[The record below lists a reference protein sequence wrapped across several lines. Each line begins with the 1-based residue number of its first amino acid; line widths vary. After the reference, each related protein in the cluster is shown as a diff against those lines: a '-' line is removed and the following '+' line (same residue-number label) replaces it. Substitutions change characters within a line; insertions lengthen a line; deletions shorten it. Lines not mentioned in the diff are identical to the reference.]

1 MLKKILNIRLT
12 YIYPAFFIIF
22 FFILTNFTPQKL
34 TAGQLALYSVN
45 TFLFGFYFSPL
56 LSAQKGRVDELN
68 KTARKETMILL
79 DILTQSHL
87 LPSSDRHQLKVRMLT
102 YMESII
108 DQPDVRADNEYYD
121 ELLHF
126 TKQDKYKDNS
136 VMNVIYERVAKTQ
149 ENRDTI
155 QSLRSNNVYS
165 HEWLVTLVLFSI
177 TLFFIMQTDYNGVLF
192 FRVLLAVLLTGL
204 SLMLVILAKY
214 ATLTHKQAK
223 KMWTPLKDLRKEHFE
238 DVTMSEVK
246 QIRADIAAE
255 KAERHKATLKI

>member
-1 MLKKILNIRLT
+1 MLKKILSIRLT

-22 FFILTNFTPQKL
+22 LLILSHFIPQKL

-68 KTARKETMILL
+68 KTARRETMTLL

-87 LPSSDRHQLKVRMLT
+87 LPSADRHQLKVRVLA
-102 YMESII
+102 YMDSII
-108 DQPDVRADNEYYD
+108 DQPNVRADNEYYD

-136 VMNVIYERVAKTQ
+136 VMNVVYERVTKTQ

-155 QSLRSNNVYS
+155 QNLRSSNVYS

-177 TLFFIMQTDYNGVLF
+177 TLYFIMQTDYNGVLF
-192 FRVLLAVLLTGL
+192 FRFLLAILLTGL

-223 KMWTPLKDLRKEHFE
+223 KMWTPLKELRTEHFE
-238 DVTMSEVK
+238 DVSADEV
-246 QIRADIAAE
+246 A
-255 KAERHKATLKI
+255 KIKKSITGKSA